1 MTSTRAAS
9 RAPWY
14 RSFYFRIGFSF
25 VVFVVLMLAA
35 QSALFNYILARRGP
49 FPGRSP
55 NNVAAIVAADIGAA
69 LAQDPQLNLQAFIAR
84 EYSSIQ
90 PLVVVMKDG
99 RVAATRSQPLSAN
112 IRRSVDAVLAGR
124 TFGREGEPRLET
136 AVVMTPIQVAGE
148 LRGMAVLPP
157 LPPGGPVTRDLG
169 RILSLPGTLLLVVAT
184 TLAAVIIIGPARRRL
199 TALEAATVRLG
210 AGDLS
215 ARAPES
221 GGGGGA
227 RGAAGFHRMAP
238 GLGACD

>member
-25 VVFVVLMLAA
+25 VVFVVLVLAA
-35 QSALFNYILARRGP
+35 QSALFNFILARRGP

-69 LAQDPQLNLQAFIAR
+69 LAQDPQLNLQAFITR
-84 EYSSIQ
+84 EYGSIQ

-99 RVAATRSQPLSAN
+99 RVASNRSQPLSAN

-136 AVVMTPIQVAGE
+136 AVVMTPIQVAGK
-148 LRGMAVLPP
+148 
-157 LPPGGPVTRDLG
+157 GGRTAMPRN
-169 RILSLPGTLLLVVAT
+169 SPAT
-184 TLAAVIIIGPARRRL
+184 
-199 TALEAATVRLG
+199 
-210 AGDLS
+210 
-215 ARAPES
+215 
-221 GGGGGA
+221 
-227 RGAAGFHRMAP
+227 
-238 GLGACD
+238 